1 MFFTKSHFLACQT
14 FKRDDIEIN
23 DTIKKILQDTRDRLE
38 ELDYKAIIISI
49 IK

>member
-1 MFFTKSHFLACQT
+1 MFFTKNHYMACQT

-23 DTIKKILQDTRDRLE
+23 DTIKKILQDTRARLE